1 MGCKRS
7 FQVQRLQKCLKAF
20 QIENIINYLGE
31 KEIDD
36 DSLKEITKDKK
47 VILKTQ
53 QGFKS
58 ERCNAFTEEIN
69 KTAFSSNDDKRMLL
83 IDSIKTYAHGMSK
96 DLICKK

>member
-7 FQVQRLQKCLKAF
+7 FQVQRLQKFLKAF
-20 QIENIINYLGE
+20 QIENIINYLGK

-58 ERCNAFTEEIN
+58 ERCNVFTEEIN
-69 KTAFSSNDDKRMLL
+69 KIAFSSNDDKRMLL
-83 IDSIKTYAHGMSK
+83 IDSIKTYGHGMSK
-96 DLICKK
+96 NLICKK

>member
-7 FQVQRLQKCLKAF
+7 FQVQRLQKFLKAF
-20 QIENIINYLGE
+20 QIENIINYLGK

-58 ERCNAFTEEIN
+58 ERFNAFTEEIN
-69 KTAFSSNDDKRMLL
+69 KIAFSSNDDKRMLL
-83 IDSIKTYAHGMSK
+83 IDSIKTYGHGMSK
-96 DLICKK
+96 NLICKK